1 MPAGSDGMMAPVHFR
16 EARDDDATV
25 LAALV
30 HSAYR
35 GDTSRQGWSSE
46 ADLIDGDR
54 ISVDDV
60 RAIMAEPEAFVL
72 VGLDD
77 DDSILA
83 CCELRLTRAGVGYF
97 GMFAV
102 RPGRTGGGIGRTVV
116 AEAERRAVERWSVT
130 SMEMSVIA
138 QRTELIAWYERL
150 GYARTGATKPF
161 PYGDDRFGR
170 PTRDDLHFVVLAKPL
185 A

>member
-1 MPAGSDGMMAPVHFR
+1 MPAGSDGMMTRVQFR
-16 EARDDDATV
+16 TAVDADATT

-46 ADLIDGDR
+46 ADLLDGQR

-60 RAIMAEPEAFVL
+60 RAIIAEPEAFVL

-77 DDSILA
+77 DGSILA
-83 CCELRLTRAGVGYF
+83 CCELRHSRAGVGYF

-102 RPGRTGGGIGRTVV
+102 RPGRTGGGIGRTVM
-116 AEAERRAVERWSVT
+116 AEAERRAVERWAVT
-130 SMEMSVIA
+130 SMEMTVIA
-138 QRTELIAWYERL
+138 QRSELIAWYERL
-150 GYARTGATKPF
+150 GYTRTGATKPF
-161 PYGDDRFGR
+161 PYGDPRFGD
-170 PTRDDLHFVVLAKPL
+170 PKRDDLHFVVLAKPL
-185 A
+185 R